1 MSDIIAEN
9 QTEAVLSVLD
19 RGEADNATRDK
30 VSAALLRSQTKVL
43 YELGKIQDNLWTLNR
58 LESFIDK
65 RHEALCSKCPHRTG
79 SFAKKDGGMVLAA
92 PLVRVPA
99 VLCAHTRPRVGGH
112 IHQDRGGGR
121 GRDPRRGRVYGHWRR
136 EMTKAVVVAA
146 VLLAAVAGCRSRTDV
161 PSGDAYPR
169 HERWW
174 R

>member
-79 SFAKKDGGMVLAA
+79 SSAKKEGGWLPLLLSSESLRYFVLILVLVWAVIYIKTGADGVDAIRDAA
-92 PLVRVPA
+92 ASTV
-99 VLCAHTRPRVGGH
+99 TGGA
-112 IHQDRGGGR
+112 R
-121 GRDPRRGRVYGHWRR
+121 
-136 EMTKAVVVAA
+136 
-146 VLLAAVAGCRSRTDV
+146 
-161 PSGDAYPR
+161 
-169 HERWW
+169 
-174 R
+174 

>member
-19 RGEADNATRDK
+19 RGEADNSTRDK

-79 SFAKKDGGMVLAA
+79 SSAKKDSGWFPLLLSSESLRYFVLILVLVWAVIYIKTGADGVDAIRDAAASTVTGGA
-92 PLVRVPA
+92 R
-99 VLCAHTRPRVGGH
+99 
-112 IHQDRGGGR
+112 
-121 GRDPRRGRVYGHWRR
+121 
-136 EMTKAVVVAA
+136 
-146 VLLAAVAGCRSRTDV
+146 
-161 PSGDAYPR
+161 
-169 HERWW
+169 
-174 R
+174 

>member
-79 SFAKKDGGMVLAA
+79 AAAKKEGGWFPLLLSSESLRYFVLILVLVWAVIYIKTGAEGVDAIRGAA
-92 PLVRVPA
+92 ASTV
-99 VLCAHTRPRVGGH
+99 TGGA
-112 IHQDRGGGR
+112 R
-121 GRDPRRGRVYGHWRR
+121 
-136 EMTKAVVVAA
+136 
-146 VLLAAVAGCRSRTDV
+146 
-161 PSGDAYPR
+161 
-169 HERWW
+169 
-174 R
+174 